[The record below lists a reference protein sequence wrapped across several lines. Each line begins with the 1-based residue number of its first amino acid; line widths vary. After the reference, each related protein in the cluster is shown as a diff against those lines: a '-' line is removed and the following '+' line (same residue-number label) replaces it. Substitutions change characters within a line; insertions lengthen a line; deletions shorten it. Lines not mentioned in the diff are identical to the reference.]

1 METRS
6 INKKNAKVAGLTT
19 LGLIVAL
26 LGMLWV
32 VQGLGIVQID
42 PILCAG
48 DCEPITGGS
57 VEWAVIGAI
66 TLVIGST
73 VVWAGLRRLNW

>member
-6 INKKNAKVAGLTT
+6 INRRNAKVAGLTT
-19 LGLIVAL
+19 IGLIVAL
-26 LGMLWV
+26 LGMLWL
-32 VQGLGIVQID
+32 VQGLGVVQIE

-57 VEWAVIGAI
+57 VEWTVIGAI
-66 TLVIGST
+66 TLVVGST
-73 VVWAGLRRLNW
+73 VVWAGLRRVD

>member
-6 INKKNAKVAGLTT
+6 INRRNVKVAGLTT
-19 LGLIVAL
+19 LGLIMAL
-26 LGMLWV
+26 LGMLWL

-42 PILCAG
+42 PVLCEG

-57 VEWAVIGAI
+57 VEWTVIGAI
-66 TLVIGST
+66 TSVVGST
-73 VVWAGLRRLNW
+73 VVWAGLRRVNW